1 MGLNGQKFKRIGID
15 ARFYGPLGKGL
26 GRYVQEVV
34 DGVIKTDER
43 NHYVIFLCAENFNDF
58 KITSERVK
66 KVLTAARWYSLSEQI
81 LMPYYIWREKLDLVH
96 FPHFNVPVFCPVK
109 FIVTIHDLI
118 LTKFPTTRATTW
130 GPIMYKLKNLGY
142 KITIWLAVKRAKKII
157 AVSRFTKNDIMENFK
172 INPDKVTVTYE
183 GIADF
188 NKDKKENNNNDKET
202 LLGYNIISPYL
213 LYVGS
218 AYPHKNLDGLIRAF
232 RKIKEKI
239 PQIKLVLVG
248 KEDYFYNQIK
258 KGAAD
263 LGLWKNNNP
272 DSSVI
277 FPGYI
282 PDADLKIV
290 YRNAIA
296 YVFPSF
302 YEGFGLPPLE
312 AMANGCPV
320 ASSNKASMPEILG
333 EAAAYF
339 NPEDEDEMVAAI
351 AKVALDER
359 LREELRR
366 KGYEQIKKFNWSDC
380 AKKTLAIYDEIQ

>member
-58 KITSERVK
+58 KITGERVK
-66 KVLTAARWYSLSEQI
+66 KVLTTARWYSLSEQI

-96 FPHFNVPVFCPVK
+96 FPHFNVPIFCPVK

-157 AVSRFTKNDIMENFK
+157 AVSRFTKNDIVENFK
-172 INPDKVTVTYE
+172 INPDKVAVTYE

-202 LLGYNIISPYL
+202 LLGYNISSPYL
-213 LYVGS
+213 LYVGN
-218 AYPHKNLDGLIRAF
+218 AYPHKNLDGLIKALH
-232 RKIKEKI
+232 KIKEKI

-248 KEDYFYNQIK
+248 KEDYFYDQIK

-272 DSSVI
+272 DSPVI

-282 PDADLKIV
+282 PDADLKII

-312 AMANGCPV
+312 AMADGCPV

-333 EAAAYF
+333 EAASYF
-339 NPEDEDEMVAAI
+339 NPEDEDEMVVAI
-351 AKVALDER
+351 VRVALDER

-366 KGYEQIKKFNWSDC
+366 QGYQQIKKFNWSDC

>member
-1 MGLNGQKFKRIGID
+1 MGSNGQKSKRIGID

-34 DGVIKTDER
+34 DRVIKMDEH
-43 NHYVIFLCAENFNDF
+43 NYYVIFLCAENFDDF
-58 KITSERVK
+58 KITGERVK
-66 KVLTAARWYSLSEQI
+66 KVLTTARWYSLSEQI

-96 FPHFNVPVFCPVK
+96 FPHFNVPVFCPTK

-130 GPIMYKLKNLGY
+130 GPIMYKLKKFGY
-142 KITIWLAVKRAKKII
+142 KITIWLAVKRARKII
-157 AVSRFTKNDIMENFK
+157 AVSDFTKNDIVENFK
-172 INPDKVTVTYE
+172 INLNKIAVTYE
-183 GIADF
+183 GIANLDA
-188 NKDKKENNNNDKET
+188 DKKGNNDNDKET

-218 AYPHKNLDGLIRAF
+218 AYPHKNLDGLVSAF
-232 RKIKEKI
+232 RKIEEKI

-248 KEDYFYNQIK
+248 KEDYFYSQVK
-258 KGAAD
+258 RGAANLD
-263 LGLWKNNNP
+263 LWKKNNS
-272 DSSVI
+272 DSPIVFS
-277 FPGYI
+277 GYI

-290 YRNAIA
+290 YRNASA

-333 EAAAYF
+333 EAAVYF
-339 NPEDEDEMVAAI
+339 NPENEDEMVAAI
-351 AKVALDER
+351 VRVTLDER

-366 KGYEQIKKFNWSDC
+366 QGYQQIKKFNWSDC
-380 AKKTLAIYDEIQ
+380 AKKTLAIYNEI